1 MLSHDLKS
9 WNVTRAVMVGKTGI
23 SVVGRNNTLVS
34 VCKQS
39 LWEWVR
45 AISLDYHPLMEKA
58 RMWTI
63 TRTKLDLIF
72 SSNLQKIDSPESFLA
87 LFFTGKLA
95 RLLLLKEVKPSSPDR
110 IMIKPLKFN
119 NLFPPLRSRYNP

>member
-34 VCKQS
+34 VCKH
-39 LWEWVR
+39 LWDWVK

-63 TRTKLDLIF
+63 TRTKLNSIF
-72 SSNLQKIDSPESFLA
+72 SSNLHKIDSPESSIA
-87 LFFTGKLA
+87 LFFHRKISTVVLIEGG
-95 RLLLLKEVKPSSPDR
+95 
-110 IMIKPLKFN
+110 
-119 NLFPPLRSRYNP
+119 

>member
-39 LWEWVR
+39 LWDWVR
-45 AISLDYHPLMEKA
+45 AISLDYHPIMEKA
-58 RMWTI
+58 RMWTTI
-63 TRTKLDLIF
+63 RTEFSLVF

-110 IMIKPLKFN
+110 IMIKPLRCN
-119 NLFPPLRSRYNP
+119 NSFPPLHSRYHP

>member
-34 VCKQS
+34 VCKH
-39 LWEWVR
+39 LWDWVR

-58 RMWTI
+58 RMRTT
-63 TRTKLDLIF
+63 TRTKLNLIF
-72 SSNLQKIDSPESFLA
+72 SSNLQKIDFPESFVA

-95 RLLLLKEVKPSSPDR
+95 RLFLLKEVKPPSPDR

-119 NLFPPLRSRYNP
+119 NLFPPLHSRYNP

>member
-39 LWEWVR
+39 LWDWVR
-45 AISLDYHPLMEKA
+45 AISLDYHPIMEKA

-72 SSNLQKIDSPESFLA
+72 SSNLQKIDFPESFVA

-95 RLLLLKEVKPSSPDR
+95 RLFLLKEVKPPSPDR
-110 IMIKPLKFN
+110 IVIKPLRCN
-119 NLFPPLRSRYNP
+119 NWFPPLHSRYHP